1 MQKKQRR
8 RIMNKRKGILEELR
22 QNKSENS
29 KYKLLAITMQRY
41 YKIYDMDCGT
51 NFCDIFT
58 ALYLEKTEVTYDEIA
73 LRFGVSIPTLSRYIK
88 QFNVL
93 AEKLLNKINI

>member
-1 MQKKQRR
+1 
-8 RIMNKRKGILEELR
+8 MNKRKGILEELR

-51 NFCDIFT
+51 NYCEIFA
-58 ALYLEKTEVTYDEIA
+58 ALYLEETNATYDEIA
-73 LRFGVSIPTLSRYIK
+73 SRFGVSIPTIGRYIK
-88 QFNVL
+88 QFNSL
-93 AEKLLNKINI
+93 AEKLLNKINVSL

>member
-1 MQKKQRR
+1 
-8 RIMNKRKGILEELR
+8 MNKRKGILEELR

-29 KYKLLAITMQRY
+29 RYKLLAITMQRY